1 MNLRY
6 AIPVLLLLAAAAALS
21 SCGSS
26 NSSHLLYVSTGQ
38 GIYGYRIDNKTG
50 ASTALPSAPFI
61 VGNTPSGMVIDSSG
75 QRGYVANQSDNTVSL
90 LTIDSTS
97 GVISEVLPRVATG
110 GFSPSQL
117 LLDDA
122 SHTLFAT
129 NLLSN
134 NISTFSIGGSGGLT
148 LATTTSLPDS
158 PSNIAFAGGL
168 LFAATPNF
176 SRVYIFSVSSGT
188 LTALTGSP
196 LVVTEGVGAVTVDPS
211 AKYLYVTNP
220 GNNTISAYSIQ
231 YASGSNQITLTVIPG
246 SPFLS
251 SPSAT
256 TTAIAAPVTSI
267 LDSNTTHLYVANS
280 AAGNLAVFS
289 VGTNGSLT
297 ATTGSLATTG
307 TNPRVLAFDPIGNY
321 LLVGNVGSKT
331 ITEFTIKSDATLSST
346 GQTVNLASVPQ
357 AIAVT
362 R

>member
-21 SCGSS
+21 GCGSS
-26 NSSHLLYVSTGQ
+26 NGSHLLYVSTGQ
-38 GIYGYRIDNKTG
+38 GIYGYRVDNKTG
-50 ASTALPSAPFI
+50 ASTGLPSAPFI

-75 QRGYVANQSDNTVSL
+75 QRGYVANQSDNTVSGL
-90 LTIDSTS
+90 SIDSTS

-134 NISTFSIGGSGGLT
+134 SISTFSIAGSGSLT
-148 LATTTSLPDS
+148 LETTTSLPDS
-158 PSNIAFAGGL
+158 PSNIAFAGSL
-168 LFAATPNF
+168 LFAATANV

-188 LTALTGSP
+188 LTPLLGSP
-196 LVVTEGVGAVTVDPS
+196 LVVAEGVGTVTVDSS

-220 GNNTISAYSIQ
+220 SNNTISAYSIQ

-246 SPFLS
+246 SPFAS
-251 SPSAT
+251 SPGAT
-256 TTAIAAPVTSI
+256 TSTFAPVTSI

-280 AAGNLAVFS
+280 AAGNIAVFS

-331 ITEFTIKSDATLSST
+331 ITEFTIKSDATLNST
-346 GQTVNLASVPQ
+346 GQTVNLSSVPQ

>member
-6 AIPVLLLLAAAAALS
+6 AIPVLLLLASAAALS

-38 GIYGYRIDNKTG
+38 GIYGYRVDNKTG

-61 VGNTPSGMVIDSSG
+61 IGNTPSGMVIDSSG

-90 LTIDSTS
+90 VNIDSTS

-134 NISTFSIGGSGGLT
+134 NISTFSIGGNGSLT
-148 LATTTSLPDS
+148 LETTTSLPDS

-176 SRVYIFSVSSGT
+176 SRIYIFSVSSGT
-188 LTALTGSP
+188 LTPLTGSP
-196 LVVTEGVGAVTVDPS
+196 LVVSEGVGTVTVDSS

-231 YASGSNQITLTVIPG
+231 SGSNQITLTVIPG
-246 SPFLS
+246 SPFAS

-256 TTAIAAPVTSI
+256 TSAIAAPVTSI
-267 LDSNTTHLYVANS
+267 LDSNSTHLYVANS
-280 AAGNLAVFS
+280 AAGNMAVFS
-289 VGTNGSLT
+289 VGTNGSLS
-297 ATTGSLATTG
+297 ATTGTLSTTG

-331 ITEFTIKSDATLSST
+331 ITEFSIKSDATLNST
-346 GQTVNLASVPQ
+346 GQTVNLPSVPQ